1 MCPARTTMRRHPRLN
16 NVTVPDYRQSAAT
29 GAQRNIRSGRPLERI
44 CRLRVAL
51 YSGYRK
57 AEPKPVTA
65 RAFISDMIGS
75 RSTMEEASQRDI
87 TRLLQDWRKGDQGA
101 LEQLVPLIG
110 RDLRRIANQ
119 RLGRAGQADASLTAT
134 SLVQEAYIRLLG
146 DQKVDWQGRA
156 HFFALCAEIIRGIL
170 VDHARA
176 RYAAKRGGGAPHVP
190 LEEALG
196 VSEERAPNLVAIDDA
211 LRELSKIDPRKGRV
225 IELRFFGG
233 LTVEET
239 ADVLHISPDSVAR
252 DWRLAKMWLMRQIDG
267 AAFHGAS

>member
-1 MCPARTTMRRHPRLN
+1 M
-16 NVTVPDYRQSAAT
+16 
-29 GAQRNIRSGRPLERI
+29 
-44 CRLRVAL
+44 
-51 YSGYRK
+51 
-57 AEPKPVTA
+57 
-65 RAFISDMIGS
+65 ISSHSSMGD
-75 RSTMEEASQRDI
+75 TSQHDI
-87 TRLLQDWRKGDQGA
+87 TRLLQDWGQGDPGA

-110 RDLRRIANQ
+110 RDLRRIAKQ
-119 RLGRAGQADASLTAT
+119 RLGRAGHGDASLTAT

-176 RYAAKRGGGAPHVP
+176 RHAEKRGGGAPHVP
-190 LEEALG
+190 LEEALV

-252 DWRLAKMWLMRQIDG
+252 DWRLAKMWLMRQMDR
-267 AAFHGAS
+267 AALYGAS